1 MKKILALVLILIVF
15 GMFTACGSG
24 DDTKDV
30 ESSKSDVSAQSEQTK
45 PESVSSKT
53 DSTPSETASVLSE
66 ENKVTEEYITVPDG
80 FDYSKWQLKVNG
92 KLYYGTEEDGPM
104 GDSGCVEG
112 RIVGT
117 VGEGE
122 TPTDDGYSNFGSVGK
137 GYTYDDNGSIQVFTP
152 DGCWRYFKVR

>member
-1 MKKILALVLILIVF
+1 MKKLLALVFILIVF

-24 DDTKDV
+24 DDTNDV
-30 ESSKSDVSAQSEQTK
+30 ESSKSDVSAQSEQTR
-45 PESVSSKT
+45 PE
-53 DSTPSETASVLSE
+53 STPSKTASVPSE

-112 RIVGT
+112 RIIGT

-152 DGCWRYFKVR
+152 DGCWRYFKVC